1 MREQQNA
8 STAQEEGLNLQVCI
22 NFNGRDDCIEIPADR
37 EWHLIGYSNG
47 NIVFD
52 SVEVHNRILNEDEIN
67 STFQYLEIIQI
78 EFYQKK
84 K

>member
-37 EWHLIGYSNG
+37 EWH
-47 NIVFD
+47 
-52 SVEVHNRILNEDEIN
+52 
-67 STFQYLEIIQI
+67 
-78 EFYQKK
+78 
-84 K
+84 